1 MADFT
6 DYGALESLQ
15 WILAQGAP
23 VAPTQLFV
31 KLHIGDPGKD
41 ALGNPAAND
50 ERIAI
55 TWDAAT
61 NILTDGRAQAS
72 SDAAVTWPSV
82 PATETYSYISLWD
95 DLTAGNPWYKD
106 AMVSPVP
113 VTAGGAF
120 VFPIGQTIDH
130 V

>member
-6 DYGALESLQ
+6 DYGALATLQ
-15 WILAQGAP
+15 AVLDQTPP
-23 VAPTQLFV
+23 VFPTTIWV

-41 ALGNPAAND
+41 AVDNPAAND
-50 ERIAI
+50 ERVEI
-55 TWDAAT
+55 TWGAAINT
-61 NILTDGRAQAS
+61 NTDGRAQAI
-72 SDAAVTWPSV
+72 SDAAVGWGAV
-82 PATETYSYISLWD
+82 PATETYSHISLWD
-95 DLTAGNPWYKD
+95 DELAGNPWYKD
-106 AMVSPVP
+106 AMVAPVP

>member
-6 DYGALESLQ
+6 DYGALATLQ
-15 WILAQGAP
+15 AVLAQTPPAMP
-23 VAPTQLFV
+23 LTIWV

-41 ALGNPAAND
+41 AVDNPAAND
-50 ERIAI
+50 ERVEI
-55 TWDAAT
+55 TWGAAVNT
-61 NILTDGRAQAS
+61 SADGRAQAV
-72 SDAAVTWPSV
+72 SDVAVGWASV
-82 PATETYSYISLWD
+82 PATETYSHISLWD
-95 DLTAGNPWYKD
+95 AETLGNPWYKD
-106 AMVSPVP
+106 AMVAPVP